1 MKEII
6 DYLREVWNVPL
17 ARDLVLIFATAV
29 ITHILESRKQKKEQ
43 KQQFK
48 NVLGEQIATSLSSV
62 RNAVVKTKT
71 MEVYTEDDTIPTDEA
86 NDINAFRNFAWYP
99 AFMNDAN
106 TLSNFYSEICSLRS
120 ECEQFLDLRSAA
132 YLYAIEKYL
141 MSLMLYIGKNNL
153 QNYLHL
159 VGCFVI
165 IDIQK
170 WEKSF
175 DVHLVNQINKPHYK
189 LFSRHGIKWS
199 IAKWYVEKTFLKKT
213 QLYQVMQGTS
223 AFPIDAI
230 VAAKES
236 EKELV
241 NA

>member
-1 MKEII
+1 MEKII

-17 ARDLVLIFATAV
+17 ARDLVLIFATAI
-29 ITHILESRKQKKEQ
+29 ITHILESRNQKKKQ
-43 KQQFK
+43 TQQFK
-48 NVLGEQIATSLSSV
+48 NILGEQVATSLNRV

-71 MEVYTEDDTIPTDEA
+71 MEVYTEDDSIPTDKA

-99 AFMNDAN
+99 AFMYDAD
-106 TLSNFYSEICSLRS
+106 TLSDFYSEICSLRS
-120 ECEQFLDLRSAA
+120 ECEQYLDLRSAA

-141 MSLMLYIGKNNL
+141 MSLMLYIAKNNL

-175 DVHLVNQINKPHYK
+175 DIHLVNQINKPHYK
-189 LFSRHGIKWS
+189 LFSRHGLKWS
-199 IAKWYVEKTFLKKT
+199 IAKWYVEKSFLKKT
-213 QLYQVMQGTS
+213 QLHQVMQGTS
-223 AFPIDAI
+223 VFPIEAI

-236 EKELV
+236 EKEIV